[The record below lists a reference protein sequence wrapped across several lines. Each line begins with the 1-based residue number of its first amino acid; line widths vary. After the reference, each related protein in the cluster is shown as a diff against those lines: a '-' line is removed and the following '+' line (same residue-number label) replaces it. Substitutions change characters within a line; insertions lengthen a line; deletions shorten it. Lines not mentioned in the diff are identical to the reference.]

1 MVVTIYYL
9 NRTVSSIRGGHL
21 PNPLKL
27 VFIAVTF
34 LYLKYTVSVIQRPL
48 VGLVMF
54 ESWHDI
60 QYLAIVWVFNLNR
73 ARRSADA
80 GRFIRF
86 LFKPRLVPLM
96 AYIGLCLAFGSLAH
110 AWSLFENQT
119 IVRIALSTVTSAG
132 LLHYY
137 LDGFIWKIRESE
149 TRQALGVDGDEPRV
163 AIGPRIMWPL
173 LTRHAGLWL

>member
-21 PNPLKL
+21 PNPLKI
-27 VFIAVTF
+27 VFIALTF
-34 LYLKYTVSVIQRPL
+34 IYLKYTVSVIQRPL
-48 VGLVMF
+48 MGLVMF

-73 ARRSADA
+73 ARKSPDA
-80 GRFIRF
+80 GPFIRF
-86 LFKPRLVPLM
+86 LFRPRLMPLL
-96 AYIGLCLAFGSLAH
+96 AYIGLCFAFGSLAH

-119 IVRIALSTVTSAG
+119 IVRVALSIVTSAG

-137 LDGFIWKIRESE
+137 LDGFIWKIRETE
-149 TRQALGVDGDEPRV
+149 TRQALGVASGESGGMIV
-163 AIGPRIMWPL
+163 TPRIVWPDF
-173 LTRHAGLWL
+173 